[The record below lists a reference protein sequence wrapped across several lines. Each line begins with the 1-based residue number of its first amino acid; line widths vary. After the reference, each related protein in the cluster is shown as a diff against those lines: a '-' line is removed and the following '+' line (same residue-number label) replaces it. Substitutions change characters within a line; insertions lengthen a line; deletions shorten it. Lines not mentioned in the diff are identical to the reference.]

1 MAEEQQLTDKMSQV
15 VKQLRVAETGHL
27 TEVCGTLNLQIPP
40 SKKDRHGPILKMIL
54 RYLSSEEV
62 EDSDDGGLQLLTD
75 VEVRLNGLGVK
86 DEEEDTTTTGADA
99 STSGGQNGTSSSSQA
114 STKVEIHKIRE
125 FKIQGGTVASGEN
138 PLDFR
143 TLEFQMNEGKHLG
156 YSVREVMNGVIKAM
170 KAGSSIRNY
179 CETLGEDLTEEELK
193 DLLKD
198 EVKDSTTLLT
208 QMANSYQSDSR
219 GGAREK
225 EKDFVLRMLELKTK
239 IVKVS
244 REEGYPLEE
253 KTVRRQFLHSLAVGF
268 KTDTI
273 RVQVE
278 QLLARNEN
286 IKDKDLVKE
295 VGLIVMRNAE
305 NRFKQRSGG
314 AGVNML
320 DFDSDRQ
327 SSSKTDQQQKKQTE
341 DTNDLIL
348 AELCKISSK
357 VEKIDVMEREIS
369 TLKGQMATVM
379 AKSGSGGGG
388 TGTGRRVEF
397 KFVKCEACEATNAFC
412 THCSHCGET
421 GHKRFACPKKNE

>member
-1 MAEEQQLTDKMSQV
+1 MAEEQQVTEKMNLV
-15 VKQLRVAETGHL
+15 VELLRVAGTEHL
-27 TEVCGTLNLQIPP
+27 TEVCGTLNLQVAPA
-40 SKKDRHGPILKMIL
+40 KKDKRGPILKMIL
-54 RYLSSEEV
+54 RHLSSEEV

-86 DEEEDTTTTGADA
+86 IEEDDTTGDQDGN
-99 STSGGQNGTSSSSQA
+99 TGNQQVRSSA
-114 STKVEIHKIRE
+114 VVTKVDFHKIRE

-143 TLEFQMNEGKHLG
+143 NLCFQMSEGKQN
-156 YSVREVMNGVIKAM
+156 YTAREVMNGVIKAM
-170 KAGSSIRNY
+170 KAGSSLRNY
-179 CETLGEDLTEEELK
+179 CETNVEDLTEEEFME
-193 DLLKD
+193 LLTD
-198 EVKDSTTLLT
+198 YYEVKDSTTLLT

-239 IVKVS
+239 IVKLS

-278 QLLARNEN
+278 QLLARKED

-295 VGLIVMRNAE
+295 VGLIVSRNAE
-305 NRFKQRSGG
+305 NRFKQRSAG

-320 DFDSDRQ
+320 DFDADRP
-327 SSSKTDQQQKKQTE
+327 SPDNEQQKKKTDSKE
-341 DTNDLIL
+341 DKIL

-357 VEKIDVMEREIS
+357 VDKIDVMEKEIS

-379 AKSGSGGGG
+379 ARGAQGGGG
-388 TGTGRRVEF
+388 AAGKGGGF
-397 KFVKCEACEATNAFC
+397 KFPKCAVCEVTNAFC
-412 THCSHCGET
+412 THCSHCGDS